1 MWSPTKTKKYGVA
14 VYNWKGDTR
23 YGLPLE
29 IGETV
34 QILEECSGWYRG
46 FSTKNRSIKGIF
58 PASYIHL
65 KPCKIDNEG
74 LFESVIPLEDPVV
87 REVTLVL
94 REWGNIWK
102 RLFVERETYKFS
114 ALRKVMRE
122 LLDWRRQLLTGTLT
136 QDQMRELKLRIT
148 GKIDWGNRKLGLDL
162 VPRMGAHMV
171 DPDTMSVVE
180 LYQVHVQSAENSQGA
195 SARGTMRRKEARKV
209 LTHHLYF
216 CMRDFGHHIGEDTE
230 VYFSLYDTKRAKY
243 ISERFL
249 VRISKEGFSNYVE
262 KLHSNCTIFT
272 DLGNADLSRDM
283 YLVAHVMRIGRMLY
297 SDSVKKMSN
306 HAASPHQLFKRPHGC
321 AVLNINE
328 VLLNKES
335 SSEER
340 EFTFKV
346 YQAEEKD
353 FHQLHELL
361 IKKQSNKYSPLPGQ
375 PNYGIGISLKMLHGE
390 LSQVREENPLLF
402 KNICLTKKLGFS
414 DVIMPGDVRNDLYLA
429 LERGEFERGGKS
441 TGKNIEATIL
451 VLDSDGKVLENC
463 LWGASG
469 SDGADE
475 YQSMIIYHHNSP
487 WWAETIRLAVPIDKF
502 YGSHI
507 RIEYRHCSTRDKIDN
522 KRLFGFSFARLMEAG
537 GATLRDGQHELYI
550 YKCEERSRLE
560 PSAYLQL
567 PSSARDSMHAGS
579 SATATFTRSSKETV
593 FVHTLLCSTK
603 LTQNVDLLSLLQWK
617 EHPEMI
623 QEALGRVLRLD
634 GEELV
639 KFLQDVLDALF
650 SMFSTEDGNSTTHS
664 GLVFHALVSIFSLMD
679 DSKFEHFKPV
689 MDAYIK
695 GHFAAALVYKGLLS
709 SVQHCADWVSST
721 EKQEPIQKCFRSLE
735 YIFKFIIQ
743 SRLLF
748 ARATGGQ
755 YEDSFK
761 RDLYNVFSALHKMLA
776 TSYDVILPTQ
786 VALLHSISAVY
797 EQLLQVLP
805 VLEVTK
811 LATAMLESLPAR
823 DLPPQLTQAK
833 LTAIRNMVTS
843 SLFSDDESRNLLLQA
858 SCKHLRLHLAHRD
871 ELRLCTEI
879 LGEILSFLFK
889 EKRAQEQGKVNNC
902 LHHDVEIV
910 CLSTL
915 DMLIQTVL
923 IIIDRSAAVLGS
935 LVACLIGLLQLL
947 DEFHY
952 KRLWEELGDRK
963 PTKDFLLRVF
973 LVFRDLVKQEVFPP
987 DWLIIRMVANHVMLT
1002 ALQELAQPL
1011 VFSFLDSRCH
1021 FDHQLW
1027 SNYFNLAVAFLT
1039 QPSLQLEKFS
1049 EVKREKIIEKY
1060 GDMRV
1065 LMGFQIL
1072 SMWSNLGEHKINFI
1086 PSMVGPFL
1094 EVTLVPES
1102 ELRKATLH
1110 IFFDMMECEQK
1121 VRGNF
1126 KQVESELI
1134 DKLDILISENK
1145 GDDEY
1150 RQLFN
1155 TMEHLSA
1162 VLLDR
1167 VQSEDPAWKDSGA
1180 AFISSVTRLLERLLD
1195 YRSVIQGDE
1204 NRDKR
1209 MSCTVNLLNF
1219 YKNEINRKE
1228 MYLRYIYKLHDLHL
1242 PAENYTEAG
1251 FTMKLYADQLSWSG
1265 KALVADPQFPG
1276 YPEWQRKEQLY
1287 LQIIHYFD
1295 RGKCWE
1301 KGIPLCKELAELY
1314 ERHLFDYSKLSDI
1327 LRTQARFFDNILTQ
1341 LRPEPEYFRVGF
1353 YGLSFPLFVRNKLFV
1368 YRGLEYERI
1377 GAFTQRLQT
1386 EFPSAQILMKNTP
1399 PDDTIINSEGQY
1411 IQICNVK
1418 PIPEENP
1425 LFPAGADIPEKI
1437 ASFYQVN
1444 DVRRFQLDRPVHKG
1458 PVDKD
1463 NEFKSLW
1470 IERTTLVTSS
1480 SLPGILRWFEVIER
1494 SVEEVAP
1501 VQYACETMESVN
1513 RELRQL
1519 INQYT
1524 AEPKRNIN
1532 PFSMRLQGIIDANV
1546 MGGIAKYQ
1554 TAFFSPEFVM
1564 MHPEF
1569 SEHVHRLKVLTLDQ
1583 LQVLESGLVL
1593 HGQLAPS
1600 GVQPLHR
1607 RLLERFSQLKQ
1618 GLRDLGN
1625 VVRTSRSKSQ
1635 NESSIINT
1643 PLPPLPTEKK
1653 AVATVNEA
1661 PSSVPSNAP
1670 SNRSS
1675 TSSGVYGHLLL
1686 GDDQGTDDE
1695 DIYSKPMEILE
1706 RMNGHPASGHALPP
1720 PPIPQRESRPRS
1732 AGYSMSEFARTPTRG
1747 TNDYSSLP
1755 PMRTSRDSSDTDG
1768 SPAVPRPPKPTHQ
1781 RSLSKPLSFPSNS
1794 SGLSVD
1800 GNGSNGQLRNSWSE
1814 TSMEE
1819 APPLPPRGQTPDKRS
1834 TALFID
1840 TSQTP
1845 PAPPKRL
1852 IKKTSSPVIMNADS
1866 LEAGESEN
1874 EHDLR
1879 DSGYAE
1885 FHTTPTNNFNNLSYE
1900 DFELPARRGEMN
1912 ISPPILS
1919 PRTQSCP
1926 APPPIPPKA
1935 LTVNLPP
1942 GSPPVTPQGTI
1953 ERHHRRTSSLVEGP
1967 IVENY
1972 SVPKLQNVTQKT
1984 GSPS

>member
-1 MWSPTKTKKYGVA
+1 
-14 VYNWKGDTR
+14 
-23 YGLPLE
+23 
-29 IGETV
+29 
-34 QILEECSGWYRG
+34 
-46 FSTKNRSIKGIF
+46 
-58 PASYIHL
+58 
-65 KPCKIDNEG
+65 
-74 LFESVIPLEDPVV
+74 
-87 REVTLVL
+87 
-94 REWGNIWK
+94 
-102 RLFVERETYKFS
+102 
-114 ALRKVMRE
+114 
-122 LLDWRRQLLTGTLT
+122 
-136 QDQMRELKLRIT
+136 
-148 GKIDWGNRKLGLDL
+148 
-162 VPRMGAHMV
+162 MV

-180 LYQVHVQSAENSQGA
+180 LYHVHVQSAENSQGA
-195 SARGTMRRKEARKV
+195 SARGTMKRKEARKV
-209 LTHHLYF
+209 HTHHLYF

-230 VYFSLYDTKRAKY
+230 MYFSLYDTKKAKY

-272 DLGNADLSRDM
+272 DLGNADLTCDM
-283 YLVAHVMRIGRMLY
+283 WLVAHVMRMGRMLY
-297 SDSVKKMSN
+297 SDSSKKSSGSSS
-306 HAASPHQLFKRPHGC
+306 HSVPAHQLFKRPHGC
-321 AVLNINE
+321 AVLNINDI
-328 VLLNKES
+328 LLNKDLLPGGS
-335 SSEER
+335 NDER

-346 YQAEEKD
+346 YQGEEKD
-353 FHQLHELL
+353 FHQLHELI
-361 IKKQSNKYSPLPGQ
+361 IKKQSNKYNPLSGQ
-375 PNYGIGISLKMLHGE
+375 PNYGIVISLKVLHGE
-390 LSQVREENPLLF
+390 LLQVREENPLIF
-402 KNICLTKKLGFS
+402 KNISLTKKLGFS
-414 DVIMPGDVRNDLYLA
+414 DVIMPGDVRNDLYLT
-429 LERGEFERGGKS
+429 LEKGEFERGGKS
-441 TGKNIEATIL
+441 TGKNIEVTIL
-451 VLDSDGKVLENC
+451 VLDSEGKVLENC

-469 SDGADE
+469 MDGTNE
-475 YQSMIIYHHNSP
+475 YQSMIVYHHNSP
-487 WWAETIRLAVPIDKF
+487 WWSETIRLAVPIDKF

-507 RIEYRHCSTRDKIDN
+507 RLEYRHCSTRDKTDN
-522 KRLFGFSFARLMEAG
+522 KKLFGFSFARLMEAG
-537 GATLRDGQHELYI
+537 GATLRDGTHELYI
-550 YKCEERSRLE
+550 YKCEDRVRLE
-560 PSAYLQL
+560 SSSYLQL
-567 PSSARDSMHAGS
+567 PSSARDTSVHIS
-579 SATATFTRSSKETV
+579 SASTLAGAFSRSSKESV
-593 FVHTLLCSTK
+593 YVHTLLCSTK

-623 QEALGRVLRLD
+623 QEALNRVLRLN

-664 GLVFHALVSIFSLMD
+664 GLVFHVLVSIFSLLD

-709 SVQHCADWVSST
+709 SVQHCAEWVSST
-721 EKQEPIQKCFRSLE
+721 DKQEPIQKCFRSLE

-748 ARATGGQ
+748 SRATGGQ

-761 RDLYNVFSALHKMLA
+761 KDLYSVFTALNKMLA
-776 TSYDVILPTQ
+776 TSSDVILPTQ

-797 EQLLQVLP
+797 EQLIHVLP
-805 VLEVTK
+805 ILKITK
-811 LATAMLESLPAR
+811 LATVMLESLPR
-823 DLPPQLTQAK
+823 ELLPQLTQAK
-833 LTAIRNMVTS
+833 LTAIRNLVTS
-843 SLFSDDESRNLLLQA
+843 KLFTDDESRNLLLST
-858 SCKHLRLHLAHRD
+858 SCKHLRVHLAHRD

-889 EKRAQEQGKVNNC
+889 QRQTQEQGKVNNC
-902 LHHDVEIV
+902 LHHDVEIL
-910 CLSTL
+910 CLTTL

-923 IIIDRSAAVLGS
+923 IIIDRSSAVLGC

-952 KRLWEELGDRK
+952 KRLWEELADRK
-963 PTKDFLLRVF
+963 PKKDFLLRVF

-987 DWLIIRMVANHVMLT
+987 DWLVIKMVANNVILN

-1011 VFSFLDSRCH
+1011 VFNFLDSRCH
-1021 FDHQLW
+1021 FDSQLW
-1027 SNYFNLAVAFLT
+1027 GNYFNLAVAFLT

-1121 VRGNF
+1121 YHGNF

-1167 VQSEDPAWKDSGA
+1167 VQSEDPAWKESGA

-1251 FTMKLYADQLSWSG
+1251 FTMKLYADQLSWT
-1265 KALVADPQFPG
+1265 ARTLVSDPHYPG
-1276 YPEWQRKEQLY
+1276 QQEWQRKEQLY
-1287 LQIIHYFD
+1287 HQIIKYFD
-1295 RGKCWE
+1295 SGKCWE

-1314 ERHLFDYSKLSDI
+1314 ERRLFDYAKLSQI
-1327 LRTQARFFDNILTQ
+1327 LRTQAKFFDNILTQ

-1418 PIPEENP
+1418 PIPEDNP
-1425 LFPAGADIPEKI
+1425 LFVEAGTDIPEKI

-1470 IERTTLVTSS
+1470 IERTVLVTSS
-1480 SLPGILRWFEVIER
+1480 SLPGILRWFEVIEK
-1494 SVEEVAP
+1494 SEKEVAP
-1501 VQYACETMESVN
+1501 VQFACETMESVN
-1513 RELRQL
+1513 KELRQL
-1519 INQYT
+1519 FNQYT
-1524 AEPKRNIN
+1524 LDRKRNIN

-1546 MGGIAKYQ
+1546 MGGISKYQ
-1554 TAFFSPEFVM
+1554 QAFFTQEFSRQ
-1564 MHPEF
+1564 HPEF
-1569 SEHVHRLKVLTLDQ
+1569 TDHVYRLKTLILDQ
-1583 LQVLESGLVL
+1583 IQVLESGLYL
-1593 HGQLAPS
+1593 HGQLAPP

-1607 RLLERFSQLKQ
+1607 RLQERFAQLKQ
-1618 GLRDLGN
+1618 GLRDLGPMS
-1625 VVRTSRSKSQ
+1625 SRSRGKSQ
-1635 NESSIINT
+1635 SDNSQTTSIINT

-1653 AVATVNEA
+1653 PVAA
-1661 PSSVPSNAP
+1661 CSSETP

-1675 TSSGVYGHLLL
+1675 ASSTSAYGHLLSTEE
-1686 GDDQGTDDE
+1686 QGTDDE
-1695 DIYSKPMEILE
+1695 DIYSKPMELLE
-1706 RMNGHPASGHALPP
+1706 RMNGSVHYPSSHRESLTLPPP
-1720 PPIPQRESRPRS
+1720 PPIPQRETRPRS
-1732 AGYSMSEFARTPTRG
+1732 AGYTMSSNTDTLARTPTRG
-1747 TNDYSSLP
+1747 GNDYSSLP
-1755 PMRTSRDSSDTDG
+1755 VMRSSRECLDSDG
-1768 SPAVPRPPKPTHQ
+1768 SPVPRPPKPTHQ
-1781 RSLSKPLSFPSNS
+1781 RSHSKPFSFPNNS
-1794 SGLSVD
+1794 SGIISTGSPPD
-1800 GNGSNGQLRNSWSE
+1800 GLQLRNSWSE
-1814 TSMEE
+1814 SSVEE
-1819 APPLPPRGQTPDKRS
+1819 APPLPPRGQTPDKRN
-1834 TALFID
+1834 TGLFID

-1852 IKKTSSPVIMNADS
+1852 VKKGSSGVFSIDSVVDIS
-1866 LEAGESEN
+1866 LESSTSEFPESN
-1874 EHDLR
+1874 SDGHDLR
-1879 DSGYAE
+1879 DSGYSE
-1885 FHTTPTNNFNNLSYE
+1885 FSQTPSSSISNNFNNLSYE
-1900 DFELPARRGEMN
+1900 DFDLPTHRRMGSGDNTNIMN
-1912 ISPPILS
+1912 ISPPTIS
-1919 PRTQSCP
+1919 PRTQSFP
-1926 APPPIPPKA
+1926 TPPPIPPKA
-1935 LTVNLPP
+1935 IFNPPSSLPAALTMPNSLPDSTVKTPNGTLDQVKCSSSIMVENSFGVSSHGGSP
-1942 GSPPVTPQGTI
+1942 GST
-1953 ERHHRRTSSLVEGP
+1953 
-1967 IVENY
+1967 VENY
-1972 SVPKLQNVTQKT
+1972 SVPRLQTQNSAM
-1984 GSPS
+1984 GDSPS